1 MPTGQRAAEVF
12 NQCGCNAP
20 ETIDRAT
27 AYALAQASSQEV
39 TRTGTPFRPGAGSGR

>member
-12 NQCGCNAP
+12 NQCGCEAP

-27 AYALAQASSQEV
+27 ANALAQASAQNASRQN
-39 TRTGTPFRPGAGSGR
+39 PCRPGAGSGR